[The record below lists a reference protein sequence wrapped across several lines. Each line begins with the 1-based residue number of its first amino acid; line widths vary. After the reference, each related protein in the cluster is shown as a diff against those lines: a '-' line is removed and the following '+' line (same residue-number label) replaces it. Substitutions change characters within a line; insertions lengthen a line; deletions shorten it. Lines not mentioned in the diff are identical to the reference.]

1 MKPEIRKS
9 CPQPLCAA
17 GVLPDEIRSSVL
29 HLLAQVGDR
38 LALYDTAD
46 ANAVAEIVHQTRV
59 DSKRLRALWQ
69 LIRPGLKRTDF
80 RELERLSRGLA
91 RPLASS
97 RDAQVM
103 QETLTWVSRDLEA
116 GVRARL
122 QAGLSA
128 LLADEVETHVL
139 SLPQVMVTLQQLETR
154 VMAVA
159 LEGVRRRHLRRGLE
173 KTCRKGESLATAALR
188 HYSMEP
194 LHGWRRWIKLLLFQS
209 DWLLGESAP
218 EWVPWLKVLG
228 GDLGRLHDLDVL
240 AARVQAARGDFWLA
254 DLEMLNQGIS
264 GSRRD
269 TLAGVETL
277 AAQLYARGG
286 RKRARQ
292 LYRCWSNKP
301 VKN

>member
-9 CPQPLCAA
+9 CPQSLCAA
-17 GVLPDEIRSSVL
+17 RVLPDEIRSGVSQ
-29 HLLAQVGDR
+29 LLAQVGGR

-46 ANAVAEIVHQTRV
+46 ADTVAEIVHQTRV

-69 LIRPGLKRTDF
+69 LIRPGLKRSDF
-80 RELERLSRGLA
+80 QELERLSRGLA

-103 QETLTWVSRDLEA
+103 QETLTWVSQDLDD
-116 GVRARL
+116 GVRIRL

-128 LLADEVETHVL
+128 LLAAEVKTHAS
-139 SLPQVMVTLQQLETR
+139 SLPQVVATLRQLETQ
-154 VMAVA
+154 VMDVA
-159 LEGVRRRHLRRGLE
+159 LERVRRRHLRRGLE
-173 KTCRKGESLATAALR
+173 KTCRKGESLSITALR
-188 HYSMEP
+188 HYSMAS
-194 LHGWRRWIKLLLFQS
+194 LHGWRKWIKLLLFQS
-209 DWLLGESAP
+209 DWLRGKSAP

-240 AARVQAARGDFWLA
+240 AKRVQAARGSFWLA
-254 DLEMLNQGIS
+254 DLEMLNQGIR
-264 GSRRD
+264 GARRD
-269 TLAGVETL
+269 TLVGIETL
-277 AAQLYARGG
+277 AAQLYAKSG

-292 LYRCWSNKP
+292 LYRCWSNRP